1 MRTKTAAILTLG
13 FMVSLA
19 AGCASIESTW
29 KDITGSSVEKTFN
42 VPIARVKPAFVST
55 LNQMGMP
62 IAAIEVRGKSE
73 VVKAKRGE
81 KSVEIEIERL
91 GASST
96 RVRVNGSD
104 EATAG
109 QVMRDT
115 EKRLTAG

>member
-1 MRTKTAAILTLG
+1 MNSVR
-13 FMVSLA
+13 LA
-19 AGCASIESTW
+19 AFVFTLALLPGCTSIESAW
-29 KDITGSSVEKTFN
+29 KNLTGSSVEKTFN

-73 VVKAKRGE
+73 VVKARKADR
-81 KSVEIEIERL
+81 SVEVEIERL

-96 RVRVNGSD
+96 RVRVTGSD
-104 EATAG
+104 DATAG

-115 EKRLTAG
+115 ERRLSAS

>member
-1 MRTKTAAILTLG
+1 MTRKILLLLAIA
-13 FMVSLA
+13 LA
-19 AGCASIESTW
+19 AGCSSIEGTW

-81 KSVEIEIERL
+81 RSVEVEIERL

-104 EATAG
+104 DATAG

-115 EKRLTAG
+115 EKRLAAG

>member
-1 MRTKTAAILTLG
+1 MPRRKLWPLAFALA
-13 FMVSLA
+13 LA
-19 AGCASIESTW
+19 AGCSSIESTW
-29 KDITGSSVEKTFN
+29 KDITGSSVERTFN

-73 VVKAKRGE
+73 VVKARRGE
-81 KSVEIEIERL
+81 KSVEVEIERL

>member
-1 MRTKTAAILTLG
+1 LNLALG
-13 FMVSLA
+13 LVVCLA
-19 AGCASIESTW
+19 AGCSTLESTW
-29 KDITGSSVEKTFN
+29 KDLTGSSVEKTFN

-81 KSVEIEIERL
+81 RSVEVEIERL

-104 EATAG
+104 DTTAG